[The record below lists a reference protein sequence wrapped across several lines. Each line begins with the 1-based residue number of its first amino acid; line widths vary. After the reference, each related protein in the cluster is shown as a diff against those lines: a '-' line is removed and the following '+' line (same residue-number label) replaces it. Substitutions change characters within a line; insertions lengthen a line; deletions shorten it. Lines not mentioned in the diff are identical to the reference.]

1 MEEKERHTKADW
13 LAFTTTALFIPAGCI
28 GIGSWLALL
37 LPVSVAFYVYDR
49 KQGGIYEKS
58 MPAIPADYAVYLI
71 CAVELIACIFSIYR
85 PNSVAAL
92 LRVLLLAAFYFFVR
106 RYLRFDSQFRMLCT
120 GMAATAGVLSLV
132 TLFFFAIHRTEFY
145 SVGFTDLT
153 FFRQYY
159 RPWGQL
165 SNDWATVLL
174 GLLPFSFIALSG
186 SRGKRKCLFMGT
198 ALLNTAA
205 VLASFSRGA
214 YIALGVFFV
223 SAVFLT
229 FLFDRANL
237 KRTGIM
243 AAAIWGISLV
253 CLYPEKAA
261 VLTTCSLFKTVS
273 QQRSIEGRL
282 LKWQEAAHLFR
293 LFPVT
298 GTGGGNYA
306 LASDIYPAEREG
318 LFTPRSTNTYLQLAA
333 EKGITGIVA
342 YGFLL
347 WCVCMAGWKRVAR
360 GDRTALFV
368 FSALL
373 ALGIR
378 EGTFSSF
385 FEKDCLAV
393 ITVLSVCMLV
403 QPVKNDVYGLFR
415 KPE

>member
-1 MEEKERHTKADW
+1 MEEKKRHTKADG
-13 LAFTTTALFIPAGCI
+13 LAFTALALLIPAGCI
-28 GIGSWLALL
+28 GIGSWLMLL
-37 LPVSVAFYVYDR
+37 LPVSMVFYVYDR
-49 KQGGIYEKS
+49 RQGGMYEKS
-58 MPAIPADYAVYLI
+58 TQAIPADYAVYLI
-71 CAVELIACIFSIYR
+71 CAVELTACLFSIYR
-85 PNSVAAL
+85 PNSIASL
-92 LRVLLLAAFYFFVR
+92 LRVLLLTAFYLFIR
-106 RYLRFDSQFRMLCT
+106 RYIRFDSQFRLLCI
-120 GMAATAGVLSLV
+120 GIAATAGVLSLG
-132 TLFFFAIHRTEFY
+132 TLLFFAIHRAEFY
-145 SVGFTDLT
+145 SAGFTDLT
-153 FFRQYY
+153 YFRQYY

-198 ALLNTAA
+198 ALLNTVA

-223 SAVFLT
+223 SAVLFT
-229 FLFDRANL
+229 FLFDRKNL
-237 KRTGIM
+237 KRTAITVM
-243 AAAIWGISLV
+243 AVWGISLV

-282 LKWQEAAHLFR
+282 LKWKEAAHLFR

-318 LFTPRSTNTYLQLAA
+318 LFTPRSTNTYLQIAA
-333 EKGITGIVA
+333 EKGIIGIVA

-347 WCVCMAGWKRVAR
+347 WCVCVAGWKRVAR

-373 ALGIR
+373 ALGVR

-393 ITVLSVCMLV
+393 ITVLLVCMLV
-403 QPVKNDVYGLFR
+403 QPVKNDVYGLFQQ
-415 KPE
+415 PE